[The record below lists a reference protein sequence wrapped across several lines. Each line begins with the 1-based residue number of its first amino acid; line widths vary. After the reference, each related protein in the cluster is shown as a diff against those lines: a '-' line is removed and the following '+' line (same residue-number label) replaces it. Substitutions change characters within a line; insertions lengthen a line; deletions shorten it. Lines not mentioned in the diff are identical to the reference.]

1 MNLNVEFLRKPMAA
15 FFEMLHDFVVN
26 SFGVTHVGI
35 GYVLSIFLLT
45 LMVRLVLLPLNVKQL
60 KSQAKMSEIQPE
72 VKKLQ
77 NKYKNDPQ
85 KANMEVMKLYKDN
98 KVNPMSG
105 CFPLLIQMP
114 ILIALYWVFLGLN
127 GLDGASFLWI
137 ADLGAKKSGIVLPL
151 LSGATTYLSSWL
163 MTSNTPKQEG
173 GMNMGSMNIG
183 MAIMMGFMAIN
194 FKPALVLYWIMGNI
208 IQIAQTYVLV
218 VRPAKKKAAIQS

>member
-1 MNLNVEFLRKPMAA
+1 MNVEFLKVPMAK
-15 FFEMLHDFVVN
+15 FFELLHNFVVN
-26 SFGVTHVGI
+26 NLGVTDVGL

-60 KSQAKMSEIQPE
+60 KSQAKMNEIQPE

-77 NKYKNDPQ
+77 NKYKSDPQ

-105 CFPLLIQMP
+105 CLPLFIQMP
-114 ILIALYWVFLGLN
+114 ILIALYWVFIGVN

-137 ADLGAKKSGIVLPL
+137 ADLGAKRSGIVLPL
-151 LSGATTYLSSWL
+151 LSAATTYLSSWL